1 MSDTAK
7 ILIVDDDK
15 DICAYMET
23 MLSASGYQVATMTD
37 PTAVVERI
45 REEEFHIL
53 VIDLMMPQIDGIELI
68 ERIRRVDTD
77 VAIVVFTGYPSV
89 ETAIDALKLNVS
101 DYVKKPFDID
111 TFRDTISDVL
121 KRKGIVFNMEER
133 LHQSIGEIVR
143 RLRKENS
150 LTLKQLARRTGLSPS
165 LLSQIERAESSASVS
180 SLYKIASG
188 LGVKLTV
195 PLRRLLGRLIRIVS
209 MAVWCPCAERS
220 TPPRS
225 SRSVLACW
233 WITDHQNLK
242 CSVDKLTPYIYF
254 GTM

>member
-101 DYVKKPFDID
+101 DYVKKPFDIE
-111 TFRDTISDVL
+111 TFRETISDVL

-143 RLRKENS
+143 RLRKENA

-195 PLRRLLGRLIRIVS
+195 L
-209 MAVWCPCAERS
+209 
-220 TPPRS
+220 
-225 SRSVLACW
+225 
-233 WITDHQNLK
+233 
-242 CSVDKLTPYIYF
+242 F
-254 GTM
+254 GDF